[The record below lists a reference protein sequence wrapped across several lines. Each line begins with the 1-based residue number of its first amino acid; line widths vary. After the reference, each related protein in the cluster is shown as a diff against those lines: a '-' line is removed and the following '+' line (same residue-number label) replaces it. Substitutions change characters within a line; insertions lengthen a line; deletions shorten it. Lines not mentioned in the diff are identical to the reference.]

1 MSLLADLF
9 AGDALDPGYA
19 AAARRRAA
27 AENRPAPGKPGKP
40 GKRRGVGRAGVSV
53 MLALTGLLAA
63 MAVLQVRRQ
72 EPAAVKE
79 RHRLIAEIRDRT
91 AASDALERRLDAV
104 RDETERAR
112 AAALARSA
120 AGRRARQDLARAADA
135 AAATERSG
143 PGLTVTVD
151 DAPRAATSDG
161 DDGATGTTDS
171 GLVYDQDLQI
181 LVNGLW
187 GVGAGAIA
195 VNGRRLTSTT
205 AIRAAG
211 DAILVDYRPLS
222 PPYEV
227 TALGGDRLRDA
238 FDRSAA
244 AEHLRSL
251 EDQFG
256 IRFDEHGERAAA
268 LPAAAPPRLRYARE
282 ERPR

>member
-1 MSLLADLF
+1 VR
-9 AGDALDPGYA
+9 AG
-19 AAARRRAA
+19 
-27 AENRPAPGKPGKP
+27 PAGVPRM
-40 GKRRGVGRAGVSV
+40 RRGVGRAGVSA

-63 MAVLQVRRQ
+63 IAGVQVRRH
-72 EPAAVKE
+72 EPAVVKE
-79 RHRLIAEIRDRT
+79 RHRLVAEIRDRT

-104 RDETERAR
+104 RKETERAR
-112 AAALARSA
+112 TAALARSA
-120 AGRRARQDLARAADA
+120 AGRRARQDLTRAADA
-135 AAATERSG
+135 AAVTERTG

-151 DAPRAATSDG
+151 DAPRDAATGGTSG
-161 DDGATGTTDS
+161 GGTGGTADS

-187 GVGAGAIA
+187 GAGAGAVA
-195 VNGRRLTSTT
+195 VNGLRLTSTT

-227 TALGGDRLRDA
+227 TALGGHRLRDG

-244 AEHLRSL
+244 GEHFRTL

-256 IRFDEHGERAAA
+256 IRFDEHEKRAVL

-282 ERPR
+282 E